1 MGICAS
7 GSPNTVSPETSVQQH
22 HRNTESLRPATS
34 TSTKTAS
41 SSAKPVPAVA
51 VMPNTY
57 LTADAT
63 GTSLSRDTE
72 GATSPS
78 TSTRGVSHATA
89 NVPPPSTPKKRSTVK
104 HKKWKKGDLIGAGS
118 YGRVFMGMDTET
130 GALLAIKELVFSPD
144 DSKEIQSMQLE
155 IDLMKSLDHPNI
167 VKYLGTEMGDTDNL
181 LYIFTEWVPG
191 GSLQSLLKKFGSFD
205 EPVTQKYTFQILQGL
220 HFLHVNRVV
229 HRDIKGANVLID
241 DKGTV
246 KLADFGASKQL
257 SGTLATLQSDNMSLR
272 GTPYFMAPEVIT
284 QTGHGRKADIW
295 SVGCTVL
302 QMITGYPPWKSMKF
316 GSISALMYHVAN
328 AKDPPP
334 MPERVSSALRS
345 FLIQCFQRDP
355 DKRPGA
361 DQLMQHEFVVGV
373 SQDFA
378 DMTVG
383 NDNSINII
391 RAMDTSAQR
400 ASYGS
405 ANAGFDSGGAL
416 QFPMKYND
424 DDAIPFDDTGALGNG
439 QVLGTL
445 SLTSDGDAL
454 SPLRSEKAVKD
465 FEPAE
470 PFDIGSFSMKG
481 ELPRGGSQPAP
492 EETIR
497 NHLTELGRQAE
508 RLALGVCD
516 GAESVSEVSTVRSP
530 PIGDPSANPFSRV
543 NNTIGADDNEAY
555 KSMSSSVGGNQ
566 SNNNPQEN
574 SLTVSDGDAAAAAA
588 AMQASYLAVVERPI
602 VTDTALRNA
611 ELAREAEEKR
621 KKIEAEKR
629 SQWEKELEMER
640 QLQRSMNPR

>member
-1 MGICAS
+1 MGLCAS
-7 GSPNTVSPETSVQQH
+7 SGQASTVSPESSARQ
-22 HRNTESLRPATS
+22 RAADSPGLPADEARPARP
-34 TSTKTAS
+34 TAVS
-41 SSAKPVPAVA
+41 DAAAVSASVPAA
-51 VMPNTY
+51 SDPSS
-57 LTADAT
+57 DA
-63 GTSLSRDTE
+63 
-72 GATSPS
+72 ASPS
-78 TSTRGVSHATA
+78 RVSVAPARLTTTGYA
-89 NVPPPSTPKKRSTVK
+89 GSPSGMSASRAPSNVPPPSTPKKRSTVK

-118 YGRVFMGMDTET
+118 YGRVFMGLDTET

-144 DSKEIQSMQLE
+144 DAKEIQAMQLE

-167 VKYLGTEMGDTDNL
+167 VKYLGTDMGDTDNL

-220 HFLHVNRVV
+220 HFLHANRVV
-229 HRDIKGANVLID
+229 HRDIKGANILID

-302 QMITGYPPWKSMKF
+302 QMSTGHPPWKSMKF

-328 AKDPPP
+328 TSDPPP
-334 MPERVSSALRS
+334 MPETMSPALRA
-345 FLIQCFQRDP
+345 FLVSCFQRNP

-361 DQLMQHEFVVGV
+361 DELMQHEFVVGV

-383 NDNSINII
+383 NHNSVNIS
-391 RAMDTSAQR
+391 RAIDTRR
-400 ASYGS
+400 ASSSSSLGARDGQGAS
-405 ANAGFDSGGAL
+405 SRFSGDDGDDAIQFDEGGAL
-416 QFPMKYND
+416 
-424 DDAIPFDDTGALGNG
+424 DTGG
-439 QVLGTL
+439 VLGTL
-445 SLTSDGDAL
+445 SLTSDGGAI
-454 SPLRSEKAVKD
+454 SPMRSPAEGK
-465 FEPAE
+465 FEPVE

-481 ELPRGGSQPAP
+481 ELPRGGRPAP

-497 NHLTELGRQAE
+497 EHLSELGRRAE
-508 RLALGVCD
+508 RLADGVRGD
-516 GAESVSEVSTVRSP
+516 GAGTSAVVSP

-543 NNTIGADDNEAY
+543 NSKVAAEDGESTIGDAG
-555 KSMSSSVGGNQ
+555 SQ

-574 SLTVSDGDAAAAAA
+574 SLTVKDGEAA
-588 AMQASYLAVVERPI
+588 AMEASYIAAVERPI
-602 VTDTALRNA
+602 TTDTALRNA
-611 ELAREAEEKR
+611 ELVREAEEKR
-621 KKIEAEKR
+621 RRIEQEKR

-640 QLQRSMNPR
+640 QLQRSMRQSM